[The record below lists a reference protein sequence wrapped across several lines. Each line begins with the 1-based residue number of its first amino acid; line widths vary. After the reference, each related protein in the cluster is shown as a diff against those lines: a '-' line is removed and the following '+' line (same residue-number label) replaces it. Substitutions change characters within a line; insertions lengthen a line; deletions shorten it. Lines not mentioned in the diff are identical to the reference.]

1 MRRFD
6 YHRPRTLAE
15 ALELKAT
22 LPEARWIAGGT
33 DLLVRMKDGTVRPPA
48 LISLRSIP
56 GLSGV
61 PQHGRVRIGA
71 ARTHSALLAD
81 PVLGA
86 RYPLLLQALGLLGT
100 PQVRNVATLGGNLG
114 NASPCADSAP
124 PLLCLDARAV
134 VASESGERELSLEA
148 LLCGPGQTTLGSDEV
163 LVAVTLAPAPE
174 GARGTFLKKRRVH
187 VDLAQASVA
196 ALAVVS
202 DEGVCSHLR
211 LAAGSV
217 APVPI
222 RLRLTEAL
230 LTGERLGPEVLAAAA
245 GAAQREVA
253 PISDVRASAD
263 YRRHIVGVY
272 VRRALEGLL

>member
-1 MRRFD
+1 
-6 YHRPRTLAE
+6 
-15 ALELKAT
+15 
-22 LPEARWIAGGT
+22 
-33 DLLVRMKDGTVRPPA
+33 
-48 LISLRSIP
+48 
-56 GLSGV
+56 
-61 PQHGRVRIGA
+61 
-71 ARTHSALLAD
+71 
-81 PVLGA
+81 
-86 RYPLLLQALGLLGT
+86 
-100 PQVRNVATLGGNLG
+100 
-114 NASPCADSAP
+114 
-124 PLLCLDARAV
+124 
-134 VASESGERELSLEA
+134 
-148 LLCGPGQTTLGSDEV
+148 
-163 LVAVTLAPAPE
+163 
-174 GARGTFLKKRRVH
+174 
-187 VDLAQASVA
+187 
-196 ALAVVS
+196 VS